1 MLCGELSELSSQ
13 FHQMKVPCSVSN
25 RAKASG
31 RRSAMRDRRCAVV
44 AVLAFVLFALALA
57 SASITGS
64 ISGVVTDK
72 SGAVVAGATVVATD
86 TLTGVQTTQK
96 TDAKGFYNL
105 PTLAVGTYNLEI
117 SQVGFKTYRQTGL
130 VIDANSALRV
140 DASLAVGT
148 ISEKIEVSTDS
159 VNVETQNTQMGE
171 VIEGTKMTSMPLNGR
186 NFIDLLAL
194 QPGVSPYQCTSS
206 NCNDSTQGVGVD
218 ETTVSGDQ
226 TNGTQSVNGGRL
238 GSNGFMVNGADAQE
252 GVHNGAA
259 ILPNLD
265 SISEFRIITNNFNAE
280 YGNFSGGQINVVTKS
295 GSNQFHG
302 DLFDFLRN
310 TDFDAANFFAG
321 GTRGDFKQNQF
332 GGIFGG
338 PVKKDKVFF
347 FGDYQ
352 GNRQILGQTQSFA
365 VPTSADR
372 SGNLIDEAGAFAQ
385 AVESGGGIVVGTS
398 AAPSAGYPFGGW
410 ANILSQELGYT
421 VTPGEP
427 YYYTAASDPYVPAG
441 SGVDCTSGTGAT
453 PCVFPN
459 AVIPMTAWSPV
470 ATATLQYIPAPNANL
485 PSGANYQA
493 SSYNQNLSDNK
504 FGFRLDANTHF
515 GGLFG
520 YYFFDQFSVTTPYAQ
535 GISFPGF
542 DSSVQGR
549 AQMINLGLTTTINN
563 STVNDVRLV
572 YLRNRYYGGIPI
584 GGTNVPL
591 NTLGFNTPWNS
602 TGGVGAINPA
612 LEGVPSFVFNNY
624 SFGLP
629 QDALRQYN
637 NTYQILDNLTKI
649 IGTHTLQFG
658 GDFHYDQINER
669 NYDDA
674 NGAYT
679 FGGGET
685 GLDFAD
691 FLIGA
696 PDNFTQASQQLLDSR
711 DRYFGVYF
719 QDSWRARPTL
729 TINYGLRY
737 EIMTPWWDTQNKL
750 ETVIAGEQSQTFPT
764 APTGLV
770 VPGDPHVPRTL
781 APIQYHNFAPRI
793 GFAYSPDTTDGLL
806 GKLLGGP
813 GKTSIRVGYG
823 LFYSAI
829 EDATGFVEVGDAPY
843 GLYYSSPEPTLLASP
858 FIDRGTGFSEVGAGP
873 KFPFTF
879 PPANASPRNPDTA
892 FNWAQA
898 TPISGSDY
906 LYPRDKIPQ
915 VQEFEF
921 SLERQ
926 LGSSTV
932 ASVSYVGSVGRHL
945 LTFEDSNPG
954 SAALCAQLNNLGASP
969 TCGPFGEDNAYVL
982 PPGVTIN
989 SPNAV
994 TVGGVTTVNGTRQTF
1009 GINFGSNPYMITAVS
1024 SSFNSLQASL
1034 KHNDKYS
1041 EFLVAYTY
1049 EKSID
1054 NGSTSFDATNPFSPG
1069 ASRALSVFD
1078 VPQDLTVSYT
1088 VQLPFDR
1095 LTGGAAK
1102 RLTAGWALSGI
1113 AIFAKGEPVQISE
1126 PNDDLSLSGT
1136 FADTIDEPNYA
1147 NNGSSLFVNKNPRN
1161 QAGLPYFN
1169 PNYFAPEN
1177 PGQVGNVMRR
1187 FFIGPGIN
1195 NFDMALLKDT
1205 QLTESMR
1212 VQFRAEA
1219 FNIFNHAQFNNPS
1232 GNFNNSGAGGFGFVT
1247 SARDPRIMQLALKF
1261 LF

>member
-1 MLCGELSELSSQ
+1 L
-13 FHQMKVPCSVSN
+13 
-25 RAKASG
+25 
-31 RRSAMRDRRCAVV
+31 
-44 AVLAFVLFALALA
+44 
-57 SASITGS
+57 ASITGS

-72 SGAVVAGATVVATD
+72 SGAVIAGASVVATD
-86 TLTGVQTTQK
+86 TLTGVTTTVK

-105 PTLAVGTYNLEI
+105 PALAIGSYTLEI
-117 SQVGFKTYRQTGL
+117 TQTGFKTFRTTGL
-130 VIDANSALRV
+130 VIDANSALRA
-140 DASLAVGT
+140 DASLEVGT
-148 ISEKIEVSTDS
+148 ISEKMEVSSD
-159 VNVETQNTQMGE
+159 VVHVETQSTQMGE
-171 VIEGTKMTSMPLNGR
+171 VIEGSKMTSVPLNGR
-186 NFIDLLAL
+186 SFIDLLAL

-206 NCNDSTQGVGVD
+206 NCNDTTQGVGAD

-226 TNGTQSVNGGRL
+226 TNGTQSVNGGRM

-259 ILPNLD
+259 IIPNLD

-295 GSNQFHG
+295 GTNGFHG

-310 TDFDAANFFAG
+310 TDFDAANYFAG
-321 GTRGDFKQNQF
+321 GARGDFKQNQF
-332 GGIFGG
+332 GGTVGG
-338 PVKKDKVFF
+338 PIKKDKVFF

-365 VPTSADR
+365 VPTDADR
-372 SGNLIDEAGAFAQ
+372 TGNLADEAGSLTGTVA
-385 AVESGGGIVVGTS
+385 GTS
-398 AAPSAGYPFGGW
+398 AAPSPGYPYGGW
-410 ANILSQELGYT
+410 AYILSQELGYT

-427 YYYTAASDPYVPAG
+427 YYTAG
-441 SGVDCTSGTGAT
+441 CTSNTA
-453 PCVFPN
+453 CVFPN
-459 AVIPMTAWSPV
+459 AVIPTSAWSPV
-470 ATATLQYIPAPNANL
+470 AKATLKYIPAPNANL
-485 PSGANYQA
+485 ASGANYEA
-493 SSYNQNLSDNK
+493 SSYNQHLRDDK
-504 FGFRLDANTHF
+504 FGIRLDTNTHY
-515 GGLFG
+515 GTLFG
-520 YYFFDQFSVTTPYAQ
+520 YYFFDQFNVTTPYAQ

-549 AQMINLGLTTTINN
+549 AEMINLGLTTTINN

-572 YLRNRYYGGIPI
+572 YLRDRYYGGIPI
-584 GGTNVPL
+584 DGTGVPL
-591 NTLGFNTPWNS
+591 TSLGFNTPA
-602 TGGVGAINPA
+602 TPGGIAPITPA

-629 QDALRQYN
+629 QDALKQYN
-637 NTYQILDNLTKI
+637 NTYQIIDNFTKVV
-649 IGTHTLQFG
+649 GTHSLQFG

-711 DRYFGVYF
+711 DKYLGVYA
-719 QDSWRARPTL
+719 QDSWRARQTL

-737 EIMTPWWDTQNKL
+737 EIMTPWYDTQNKL
-750 ETVIAGEQSQTFPT
+750 ETVIAGEQSRVFPT
-764 APTGLV
+764 APEGLV
-770 VPGDPHVPRTL
+770 VPGDPGVPRTL

-793 GFAYSPDTTDGLL
+793 GFAYSPDTSEGLL
-806 GKLLGGP
+806 GKLVGGP
-813 GKTSIRVGYG
+813 GKTSIRAGYG
-823 LFYSAI
+823 IFYSAI

-843 GLYYSSPEPTLLASP
+843 GLYYSSPEPTLLATP
-858 FIDRGTGFSEVGAGP
+858 FIDRGTGFSEVTAGP

-879 PPANASPRNPDTA
+879 PPTNASPKNPDAA
-892 FNWAQA
+892 FPWAQA
-898 TPISGSDY
+898 TPISGADY
-906 LYPRDKIPQ
+906 LYPHDKIPQ
-915 VQEFEF
+915 VQQFEF
-921 SLERQ
+921 SLQRQ

-932 ASVSYVGSVGRHL
+932 ASVSYVGAVGRHL
-945 LTFEDSNPG
+945 LTFEDSNPA
-954 SAALCAQLNNLGASP
+954 SAALCLSLTAAVLAPGQSP
-969 TCGPFGEDNAYVL
+969 CGPYGEDNVYTLAN
-982 PPGVTIN
+982 G
-989 SPNAV
+989 
-994 TVGGVTTVNGTRQTF
+994 TTVNGTRPTF

-1034 KHNDKYS
+1034 KHAQKYAN
-1041 EFLVAYTY
+1041 FLVAYTY

-1054 NGSTSFDATNPFSPG
+1054 NGSTSFDATNPFNPR

-1088 VQLPFDR
+1088 VQLPFDK

-1102 RLTAGWALSGI
+1102 RLTGGWALSGI

-1126 PNDDLSLSGT
+1126 PSDDLSLSGT
-1136 FADTIDEPNYA
+1136 FADTIDEPSYA
-1147 NNGSSLFVNKNPRN
+1147 NNGSPLFVNRNPRN
-1161 QAGLPYFN
+1161 QGGQPYFD
-1169 PNYFAPEN
+1169 PNYFVAEPL
-1177 PGQVGNVMRR
+1177 GQVGNVMRR

-1205 QLTESMR
+1205 QITESTQL
-1212 VQFRAEA
+1212 QFRAEA

-1232 GNFNNSGAGGFGFVT
+1232 GNFDNSGAGGFGYVT
-1247 SARDPRIMQLALKF
+1247 SARDPRIMQLALKL

>member
-1 MLCGELSELSSQ
+1 
-13 FHQMKVPCSVSN
+13 
-25 RAKASG
+25 
-31 RRSAMRDRRCAVV
+31 MREHRDYGFAI
-44 AVLAFVLFALALA
+44 LAFVIFASAFS

-72 SGAVVAGATVVATD
+72 SGAVISGASVVAVD
-86 TLTGVQTTQK
+86 TQTGVRTAAK

-105 PTLAVGTYNLEI
+105 PALAIGNYDLEI
-117 SQVGFKTYRQTGL
+117 SQVGFKTFRTTGL
-130 VIDANSALRV
+130 VIDANSALRA
-140 DASLAVGT
+140 DASLEVGT
-148 ISEKIEVSTDS
+148 INEKVEVSSD
-159 VNVETQNTQMGE
+159 VVHVETQSTQMGE
-171 VIEGTKMTSMPLNGR
+171 VIEGAKMTSVPLNGR
-186 NFIDLLAL
+186 SFIDLLAL

-206 NCNDSTQGVGVD
+206 NCNDTTQGVGAD

-226 TNGTQSVNGGRL
+226 TNGTQSVNGGRM

-259 ILPNLD
+259 IIPNLD

-295 GSNQFHG
+295 GTNGFHG
-302 DLFDFLRN
+302 DVFDFLRN

-321 GTRGDFKQNQF
+321 GVRGDFKQNQF
-332 GGIFGG
+332 GGTIGG
-338 PVKKDKVFF
+338 PIKKDKVFF

-372 SGNLIDEAGAFAQ
+372 TGNLMDEAGTLTGTVA
-385 AVESGGGIVVGTS
+385 GTS
-398 AAPSAGYPFGGW
+398 ASPSPGFPFGGW
-410 ANILSQELGYT
+410 AHILSQELGYT
-421 VTPGEP
+421 VTPGKP
-427 YYYTAASDPYVPAG
+427 YYAPG
-441 SGVDCTSGTGAT
+441 CTSNTA
-453 PCVFPN
+453 CVFPN
-459 AVIPMTAWSPV
+459 AVIPMSAWSPV
-470 ATATLQYIPAPNANL
+470 AKATLKYIPPPNANL
-485 PSGANYQA
+485 ASGANYEA
-493 SSYNQNLSDNK
+493 SSFNQHLRDDK
-504 FGFRLDANTHF
+504 FGIRLDTNTHY
-515 GGLFG
+515 GTLFG

-535 GISFPGF
+535 GITFPGF

-549 AQMINLGLTTTINN
+549 AEMINLGLTTTINN

-572 YLRNRYYGGIPI
+572 YLRDRYFGGIPI
-584 GGTNVPL
+584 GGTGVPL
-591 NTLGFNTPWNS
+591 NSLGFNTPWNS
-602 TGGVGAINPA
+602 TGGISAINPA

-637 NTYQILDNLTKI
+637 NTYQIIDNFTKI
-649 IGTHTLQFG
+649 VGTHTLQFG

-711 DRYFGVYF
+711 DKYFGVYA

-737 EIMTPWWDTQNKL
+737 EIMTPWYDTQNKL
-750 ETVIAGEQSQTFPT
+750 ETVIPGEQSKVFPT
-764 APTGLV
+764 APQGLV
-770 VPGDPHVPRTL
+770 VPGDPGVPRTL

-793 GFAYSPDTTDGLL
+793 GFAYSPDSTEGLL
-806 GKLLGGP
+806 GKLVGGP
-813 GKTSIRVGYG
+813 GKTSIRAGYG
-823 LFYSAI
+823 IFYSAI

-858 FIDRGTGFSEVGAGP
+858 FIDRGTGFSEVSAGP

-879 PPANASPRNPDTA
+879 PPANASPKNPDTS

-906 LYPRDKIPQ
+906 LYPHDKIPQ
-915 VQEFEF
+915 VQQFEL
-921 SLERQ
+921 SLQRQ
-926 LGSSTV
+926 LGSATV
-932 ASVSYVGSVGRHL
+932 ASVSYVGTVGRHL
-945 LTFEDSNPG
+945 LTFEDSNPA
-954 SAALCAQLNNLGASP
+954 SAALCLSLTAAVLALGQSP
-969 TCGPFGEDNAYVL
+969 CGPFGEDNVYTLAN
-982 PPGVTIN
+982 G
-989 SPNAV
+989 
-994 TVGGVTTVNGTRQTF
+994 TTVNGTRPTF

-1024 SSFNSLQASL
+1024 SSFNSLQVSV
-1034 KHNDKYS
+1034 KHAQKYAN
-1041 EFLVAYTY
+1041 FLVAYTY

-1054 NGSTSFDATNPFSPG
+1054 NGSTSFDATNPFNPR

-1088 VQLPFDR
+1088 VQLPFDKFA
-1095 LTGGAAK
+1095 GGAPK
-1102 RLTAGWALSGI
+1102 RLTSGWALSGI

-1126 PNDDLSLSGT
+1126 QSDDNSLSGT
-1136 FADTIDEPNYA
+1136 FADTIDEPDYA
-1147 NNGSSLFVNKNPRN
+1147 NNGGPLYVNRNPRN
-1161 QAGLPYFN
+1161 QAGQPYFN
-1169 PNYFAPEN
+1169 PNYFVAEPL
-1177 PGQVGNVMRR
+1177 GQVGNVMRR
-1187 FFIGPGIN
+1187 FFTGPGIN

-1205 QLTESMR
+1205 QITESTQL
-1212 VQFRAEA
+1212 QFRAEA

-1232 GNFNNSGAGGFGFVT
+1232 GNFDNSGTSGFGYVT
-1247 SARDPRIMQLALKF
+1247 SARDPRIMQIALKL

>member
-1 MLCGELSELSSQ
+1 M
-13 FHQMKVPCSVSN
+13 SN
-25 RAKASG
+25 
-31 RRSAMRDRRCAVV
+31 RRCAVF
-44 AVLAFVLFALALA
+44 AVLAFVLLALALA

-72 SGAVVAGATVVATD
+72 SGAVISGASVAATD

-117 SQVGFKTYRQTGL
+117 TQVGFKTYRQTGL

-140 DASLAVGT
+140 DASLAVGS
-148 ISEKIEVSTDS
+148 INEKIEVSTEAAQ
-159 VNVETQNTQMGE
+159 VETQSTQMGE
-171 VIEGTKMTSMPLNGR
+171 VIEGTKMTSVPLNGR

-194 QPGVSPYQCTSS
+194 QPGVSPYQCTST
-206 NCNDSTQGVGVD
+206 NCNDTTNGVGVD
-218 ETTVSGDQ
+218 PTTVSGDQ

-295 GSNQFHG
+295 GTNRFHG
-302 DLFDFLRN
+302 ALFDFLRN
-310 TDFDAANFFAG
+310 TDFDAANYFAG

-332 GGIFGG
+332 GGTIGG
-338 PVKKDKVFF
+338 PIKKDKVFF

-365 VPTSADR
+365 VPTAQDR
-372 SGNLIDEAGAFAQ
+372 TGNLIDEAGAFAQ
-385 AVESGGGIVVGTS
+385 AVESGTGIV
-398 AAPSAGYPFGGW
+398 AATPANPSPRYPFGSW
-410 ANILSQELGYT
+410 DYILSHELGYP

-427 YYYTAASDPYVPAG
+427 YYYTAASDPYAPAG
-441 SGVDCTSGTGAT
+441 SGVDCTTSTGAA

-459 AVIPMTAWSPV
+459 AVIPMSAWSPV
-470 ATATLQYIPAPNANL
+470 AKATLKYIPTPNANL
-485 PSGANYQA
+485 PSGANYEA
-493 SSYNQNLSDNK
+493 SSFNQHLRDDK
-504 FGFRLDANTHF
+504 FGIRLDTNTQY
-515 GGLFG
+515 GTLFG
-520 YYFFDQFSVTTPYAQ
+520 YYFFDQFNVTTPYAQ
-535 GISFPGF
+535 GITFPGF

-549 AQMINLGLTTTINN
+549 AEMINLGLTTTINN

-572 YLRNRYYGGIPI
+572 YLRNRYFGGIPI
-584 GGTNVPL
+584 GGTGVPL
-591 NTLGFNTPWNS
+591 SSLGFNTPWNS
-602 TGGVGAINPA
+602 TGGIGPISAA

-624 SFGLP
+624 NFGLP
-629 QDALRQYN
+629 QDALRQFN
-637 NTYQILDNLTKI
+637 NTYQIIDNFTKI
-649 IGTHTLQFG
+649 VGTHTLQFG

-679 FGGGET
+679 FDGSET

-696 PDNFTQASQQLLDSR
+696 PVNFTQASQQLLDSR
-711 DRYFGVYF
+711 DKYFGIYA

-737 EIMTPWWDTQNKL
+737 EIMTPWYDTQNKL
-750 ETVIAGEQSQTFPT
+750 ETVIAGEQSQVFPT
-764 APTGLV
+764 APKGLV
-770 VPGDPHVPRTL
+770 VPGDRGVPRTL
-781 APIQYHNFAPRI
+781 APIQYSNFAPRI
-793 GFAYSPDTTDGLL
+793 GFAYSPDNTEGFL
-806 GKLLGGP
+806 GKLSGGP
-813 GKTSIRVGYG
+813 GKSSIRAGYG
-823 LFYSAI
+823 IFYSAI

-858 FIDRGTGFSEVGAGP
+858 FIDRGTGFSEVSAGP

-879 PPANASPRNPDTA
+879 PPKNISPKNPDTS
-892 FNWAQA
+892 FNWTQA

-906 LYPRDKIPQ
+906 LYPRDKIPR

-954 SAALCAQLNNLGASP
+954 SASLCLSLNALLPTGATP
-969 TCGPFGEDNAYVL
+969 CGPFGEDNTYILA
-982 PPGVTIN
+982 PGKTIN

-994 TVGGVTTVNGTRQTF
+994 TVGNTTTVYGTRPTF

-1034 KHNDKYS
+1034 KHNQKYAN
-1041 EFLVAYTY
+1041 FLVAYTY

-1054 NGSTSFDATNPFSPG
+1054 NGSSSFDATNPFNPR
-1069 ASRALSVFD
+1069 ASRALSAFD

-1088 VQLPFDR
+1088 VQMPFER
-1095 LTGGAAK
+1095 LTGGSLK
-1102 RLTAGWALSGI
+1102 RLTTGWALSGI
-1113 AIFAKGEPVQISE
+1113 AIFAKGEPVQITE
-1126 PNDDLSLSGT
+1126 PSDDLSLSGT
-1136 FADTIDEPNYA
+1136 FADTIDEPSYA
-1147 NNGSSLFVNKNPRN
+1147 NNGGHLFVNRNPRSG
-1161 QAGLPYFN
+1161 QPYFN
-1169 PNYFAPEN
+1169 PNYFTAEQ
-1177 PGQVGNVMRR
+1177 PGQVGNAMRR
-1187 FFIGPGIN
+1187 FFSGPGIN

-1205 QLTESMR
+1205 RITESTQ

-1219 FNIFNHAQFNNPS
+1219 FNIFNHAQFINPS
-1232 GNFNNSGAGGFGFVT
+1232 GNFNNAVSGGFGYVT
-1247 SARDPRIMQLALKF
+1247 SARDPRVMQLALKF